1 MRFSQ
6 VFFFL
11 FAFAAAAS
19 ADDLKFKVFDPEGAV
34 ISGAQV
40 TLWRTAT
47 SGQPGSRALAAI
59 QNTSAEGLVA
69 FHSLERG
76 PYHVQILAKGFASQA
91 LDVQPPAELVTVRL
105 KLAPAAETIV
115 VTATRNPITA
125 ELSGSQVES
134 LSGGE
139 LDTMQP
145 AAAND
150 ALRFLPGA
158 IVNTA
163 GQRGGLASLFVRGGD
178 STYNKMIVD
187 GVTINEP
194 GGTFDFGNLPLNEAD
209 HMEFLRGAQST
220 LYGSDAMTS
229 VVQVWTRNGS
239 TRIPELRF
247 GADGGNFATA
257 NGYASLAGA
266 RGRFDYNFFGD
277 QFNTEG
283 QGVNNAYSNSL
294 QGANV
299 GVSLTDEIT
308 LRTRFRHSNSFT
320 GLPGEWNFNGQ
331 ALEPPD
337 PAEHKQLNN
346 FLGSTELTITQPSG
360 WQNRFSGFEYNY
372 RYQDINLTGDSARQ
386 DDFPTHASDHINRA
400 GFEYQ
405 GDYAEQ
411 NWGHTT
417 FGYRFE
423 DENGVIGDLDYPPS
437 THGLRLNDDVYG
449 EQQIIWK
456 RFSAV
461 AGARFIHNG
470 AFGNTGVPRVAATLL
485 ALHGGQIFSGT
496 RLRFSYAEGFK
507 EPRLEETFAG
517 PPFSVPNTALKPERA
532 RAFEAGFQQNL
543 LRGRYSLAATYF
555 NNLFFNRIDYATN
568 PVTFIGQY
576 VNVDKSFAQGA
587 EVEFQAQLRSRLSL
601 NTAYTHTS
609 TEILAAPECTL
620 ANFCDPT
627 ILGVGRPLLRRP
639 KHSASLLLNYLGTR
653 WGSSLRGSFVGR
665 RADSDFLNFGIDHA
679 PGYVRADLGGWYVL
693 NSRMTAYV
701 DVENVLDRHYNEV
714 VGYPAL
720 TTNFRAGM
728 RFRIGGE

>member
-1 MRFSQ
+1 MRFTQ
-6 VFFFL
+6 FFIVLLTFV
-11 FAFAAAAS
+11 AAAS
-19 ADDLKFKVFDPEGAV
+19 ADDLKIKVLDPEGAV
-34 ISGAQV
+34 VSGAQV
-40 TLWRTAT
+40 TLCRIGNN
-47 SGQPGSRALAAI
+47 GQPRSRSPVAI

-69 FHSLERG
+69 FHDLARG
-76 PYHVQILAKGFASQA
+76 PYRVQTLAKGFGAQD
-91 LDVQPPAELVTVRL
+91 LDVQPTAELVTVKL
-105 KLAPAAETIV
+105 KLVPAAETVV
-115 VTATRNPITA
+115 VTATRTPVA
-125 ELSGSQVES
+125 GELSGSQVES
-134 LSGGE
+134 LSGDE
-139 LDTMQP
+139 LETMQP
-145 AAAND
+145 TAAND

-178 STYNKMIVD
+178 STYNKVIVD

-194 GGTFDFGNLPLNEAD
+194 GGTFDFGNLPLSEAD

-220 LYGSDAMTS
+220 IYGSDAMTS
-229 VVQVWTRNGS
+229 VVQIWTRNGS
-239 TRIPELRF
+239 TRIPELDF
-247 GADGGNFATA
+247 GADGGNFGTA
-257 NGYASLAGA
+257 NGHASLAGA
-266 RGRFDYNFFGD
+266 RGRLDYNFFGD
-277 QFNTEG
+277 QFNTQG

-299 GVSLTDEIT
+299 GVALTNEIT
-308 LRTRFRHSNSFT
+308 VRTRFRHSNSFT
-320 GLPGEWNFNGQ
+320 GLPGEWNFNDQ

-337 PAEHKQLNN
+337 PTEHKQLNN
-346 FLGSTELTITQPSG
+346 FLASTELTITQPSG
-360 WQNRFSGFEYNY
+360 WQHQFSGFEYNY
-372 RYQDINLTGDSARQ
+372 RYQDINLAGDSARL

-417 FGYRFE
+417 FGYRVE

-437 THGLRLNDDVYG
+437 THGVRLNDDVYG

-456 RFSAV
+456 RFLGV

-470 AFGNTGVPRVAATLL
+470 AFGNAGVPRVAATLL
-485 ALHGGQIFSGT
+485 ALRGGQLFSGT

-543 LRGRYSLAATYF
+543 LQGRYSLAATYF
-555 NNLFFNRIDYATN
+555 NNLFLDRIDYATN

-587 EVEFQAQLRSRLSL
+587 EVEFQGQLRSRLSL
-601 NTAYTHTS
+601 NTAYTYTS
-609 TEILAAPECTL
+609 TEILAAPECTP
-620 ANFCDPT
+620 ANFCDSA

-639 KHSASLLLNYLGTR
+639 KHSASLLLNYLGAH

-665 RADSDFLNFGIDHA
+665 RADSDFLDFGVNHA

-701 DVENVLDRHYNEV
+701 DIENALDRHYNEV